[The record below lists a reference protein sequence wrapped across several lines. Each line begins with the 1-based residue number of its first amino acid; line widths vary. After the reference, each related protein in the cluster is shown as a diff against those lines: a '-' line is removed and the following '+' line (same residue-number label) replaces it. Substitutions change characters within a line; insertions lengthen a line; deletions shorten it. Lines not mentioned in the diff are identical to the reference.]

1 MFNRIK
7 INLAFAT
14 LIISFSNCLTQSYS
28 QSDNSE
34 YAVTAYINAGYSRFI
49 TELDDSDG
57 DLNKYGFSGTIRLMW
72 EPEHLLSI
80 GMESGYLQ
88 LYDFNSQ
95 RSFENDT
102 TINVSSELTAV
113 PILFVFS
120 MEIIE
125 NLKLSVGSG
134 MFILTSKVD
143 ALNNPVNSD
152 QISTGVLGAVSY
164 LWPLS
169 HSISLGGEV
178 KYYLINKI
186 EDGDINLQLSF
197 QYKLLVY

>member
-120 MEIIE
+120 MELFE

>member
-7 INLAFAT
+7 VNIVFAT
-14 LIISFSNCLTQSYS
+14 LIIGLTACLSQSYA
-28 QSDNSE
+28 QTDDSE

-49 TELDDSDG
+49 TELDDN
-57 DLNKYGFSGTIRLMW
+57 DLNKNGFSGTVRIMW

-88 LYDFNSQ
+88 LYDINSQ
-95 RSFENDT
+95 RSVGDSINF
-102 TINVSSELTAV
+102 NVSSELTTV

-120 MEIIE
+120 MKIIE

-134 MFILTSKVD
+134 MFLLTSKVD
-143 ALNNPVNSD
+143 ALGNPVNSD

-169 HSISLGGEV
+169 HTVSLGGEL

-186 EDGDINLQLSF
+186 EDGALNFQVSF